1 MPERVTGGGAAATA
15 AAVPPLAIGLFA
27 AALLAA
33 GLAGCDLLDDDQ
45 QLPGVARVEI
55 TGSSPEP
62 LELVV
67 SDNFE
72 RVADFDQGARYTR
85 VIQADTSFVEPDFV
99 MEYDIE
105 GTHRFYVRLTNHSF
119 EVAQILLSVACDG
132 EVGYSQRASLS
143 EGGAL
148 EFSEVFFGT

>member
-1 MPERVTGGGAAATA
+1 MPERVTGGGAAATT
-15 AAVPPLAIGLFA
+15 AAVPPLAIAMFSA
-27 AALLAA
+27 VLLAV
-33 GLAGCDLLDDDQ
+33 GLVGCDLLDDDQ

-85 VIQADTSFVEPDFV
+85 VIQADTSLVEPDFV

-105 GTHRFYVRLTNHSF
+105 GTHRFYVRLTNHSL
-119 EVAQILLSVACDG
+119 EVAQVLLSVAFDG

>member
-1 MPERVTGGGAAATA
+1 M
-15 AAVPPLAIGLFA
+15 
-27 AALLAA
+27 
-33 GLAGCDLLDDDQ
+33 
-45 QLPGVARVEI
+45 EI

-72 RVADFDQGARYTR
+72 RVANVDQGARYT
-85 VIQADTSFVEPDFV
+85 VLVQADTSLVQPDFTKD
-99 MEYDIE
+99 YDIE
-105 GTHRFYVRLTNHSF
+105 GTHRFYVRLTNHSD
-119 EVAQILLSVACDG
+119 EVAQVLLSVAFDG
-132 EVGYSQRASLS
+132 EVSYSQRANLS

>member
-1 MPERVTGGGAAATA
+1 M
-15 AAVPPLAIGLFA
+15 
-27 AALLAA
+27 LAA
-33 GLAGCDLLDDDQ
+33 GLSSCNILDDDQ
-45 QLPGVARVEI
+45 DLPDIARVEI

-72 RVADFDQGARYTR
+72 RVANVDQGARYT
-85 VIQADTSFVEPDFV
+85 VLVQADTSLVQPDFTKD
-99 MEYDIE
+99 YDIE
-105 GTHRFYVRLTNHSF
+105 GTHRFYVRLTNHSD
-119 EVAQILLSVACDG
+119 EVAQVLLSVAFDG
-132 EVGYSQRASLS
+132 EVSYSQRANLS

>member
-1 MPERVTGGGAAATA
+1 MFS
-15 AAVPPLAIGLFA
+15 AV
-27 AALLAA
+27 LLAT

-55 TGSSPEP
+55 TGTSPEP

-72 RVADFDQGARYTR
+72 RVADFDQGTRYTR
-85 VIQADTSFVEPDFV
+85 VIQADTSLVELESDFV

-105 GTHRFYVRLTNHSF
+105 GTHRFYVRLTNHSL
-119 EVAQILLSVACDG
+119 EVAQVLLSVAFDG

>member
-1 MPERVTGGGAAATA
+1 MAFAAAAPPRAAGLA
-15 AAVPPLAIGLFA
+15 AAV
-27 AALLAA
+27 LLAA

-45 QLPGVARVEI
+45 PLPGVARVEI

-85 VIQADTSFVEPDFV
+85 VIQADTSLVQPDFV
-99 MEYDIE
+99 MEYDIS
-105 GTHRFYVRLTNHSF
+105 GTHRFYVRLTNYSVD
-119 EVAQILLSVACDG
+119 VAQVLLSVAFDG
-132 EVGYSQRASLS
+132 EVGYTQQASLS